1 MNLAADAEGTL
12 FMQDLS
18 LTLTWAD
25 ALVESRT
32 SHMQSHQIW
41 QPPTRIGADRY
52 ENYLGG
58 GKRINQTN
66 PWKAESSEFS
76 LFLVLRR
83 EENQGDQ
90 QRIILSDGHRSP
102 SQSPHQRQAP
112 SHPLHVDV
120 SLADSSFRTV
130 RSWC

>member
-1 MNLAADAEGTL
+1 
-12 FMQDLS
+12 MQDLW

-58 GKRINQTN
+58 GKSCRRGGINQTN

-90 QRIILSDGHRSP
+90 QRIILSYLMGIA
-102 SQSPHQRQAP
+102 HQVKVATNVKL
-112 SHPLHVDV
+112 LHIHHM
-120 SLADSSFRTV
+120 
-130 RSWC
+130 